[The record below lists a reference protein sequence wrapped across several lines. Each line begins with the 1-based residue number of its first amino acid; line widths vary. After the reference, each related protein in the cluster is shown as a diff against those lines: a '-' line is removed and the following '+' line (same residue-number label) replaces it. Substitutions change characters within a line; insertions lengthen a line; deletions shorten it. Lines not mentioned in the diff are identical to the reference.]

1 MAQGLVA
8 LSDFAFGLESV
19 RGTEVDAS
27 RKIPLVGALNEINED
42 VLPQEQRA
50 SFFANYRNFQI
61 KSFVQGQ
68 LTGSPTFER
77 LPLFLKC
84 FVRGDSSSDA
94 VNSASTVYTYTF
106 TPQAT
111 SDDLKTAT
119 IEWDAET
126 AAYTAAYGLGQRL
139 ELNWQAGAA
148 PTMSMD
154 WLAANMTAK
163 AKTSSL
169 SDTTEEDVSMGI
181 ATVTIDGSTIGT
193 TTVTNVL
200 EARFALD
207 NNWTQLWR
215 ADGGTDPGEAYRGTR
230 KAQLDLTLQ
239 FNTTTEYEAYRATAR
254 AAREIRLDLEGTS
267 ISGSSPATTKRV
279 RIDWYGRWRTGV
291 ISDQNGVYV
300 LRVSGESIY
309 DSTAGHDFQIAVRNG
324 SSTVNN

>member
-19 RGTEVDAS
+19 RGTEVNAS

-50 SFFANYRNFQI
+50 SFFANYRNFQV

-77 LPLFLKC
+77 LPLLLKC
-84 FVRGDSSSDA
+84 AVRGDSSSDA

-111 SDDLKTAT
+111 ADDLKTAT

-126 AAYTAAYGLGQRL
+126 AAYTATYGLLNRL

-148 PTMSMD
+148 PSMSMD
-154 WLAANMTAK
+154 WLAQQMTAK

-169 SDTTEEDVSMGI
+169 SDTTEEDVTMGI
-181 ATVTIDGSTIGT
+181 AAVTIDGSTIGS

-200 EARFALD
+200 EARFSLD

-215 ADGGTDPGEAYRGTR
+215 ADGGKDPGEAYRGTR
-230 KAQLDLTLQ
+230 KANLDLTIQ
-239 FNTTTEYEAYRATAR
+239 FNDTTEYEAFRATGR
-254 AAREIRLDLEGTS
+254 AAREIRLDLEGS
-267 ISGSSPATTKRV
+267 VISGSTGSVTKRL

-300 LRVSGESIY
+300 LRVAGESIY
-309 DSTAGHDFQIAVRNG
+309 DSTAATDFQIAVRNG
-324 SSTVNN
+324 SATVNA

>member
-19 RGTEVDAS
+19 RGTEVNAS
-27 RKIPLVGALNEINED
+27 RKVGLVGNLNEVNED
-42 VLPQEQRA
+42 VLPQEQRN
-50 SFFANYRNFQI
+50 SFFANYRNFQV

-77 LPLFLKC
+77 LPIFLKC
-84 FVRGDSSSDA
+84 AVRGDASSDP
-94 VNSASTVYTYTF
+94 VLSATTVYTHTF

-111 SDDLKTAT
+111 ADDLKTAT

-126 AAYTAAYGLGQRL
+126 AAYTATYGLLNRL
-139 ELNWQAGAA
+139 ELQWQAGAA

-154 WLAANMTAK
+154 WLAASMTAK

-169 SDTTEEDVSMGI
+169 SDLTEEDVSMAV
-181 ATVTIDGSTIGT
+181 ATVTIDASTIGT

-215 ADGGTDPGEAYRGTR
+215 ADGTAKPGEAYRQTR
-230 KAQLDLTLQ
+230 KANLDLTIQ
-239 FNTTTEYEAYRATAR
+239 FNNTTEYEAFRATGR
-254 AAREIRLDLEGTS
+254 AGRKIRLDLEGTV
-267 ISGSSPATTKRV
+267 ISGSAGSITKRV
-279 RIDWYGRWRTGV
+279 RIDWYGKYRTGV

-300 LRVSGESIY
+300 LRVAGESIY
-309 DSTAGHDFQIAVRNG
+309 DATAASDFSIAVRNG
-324 SSTVNN
+324 SSTVNA